1 MSRHI
6 SEQYDAELDALRRRL
21 MEMGGLVEHQ
31 VRDACQALLTHDGE
45 LATRVRTTDKEVNA
59 HELSIDD
66 QCIHIIARRQPAASD
81 LRLLIAMMKV
91 CTDLER
97 VGDESGRIAKCA
109 IALVGLEIPTN
120 QYAEIRHLSGLASG
134 MLSRSLD
141 ALARLDVEA
150 AVANISADA
159 EVDRAYDRA
168 IRDYSTTME
177 QRPETVK
184 HLLNVFWAARALERV
199 GDHAKNIAE
208 HVVYLVKG
216 EDVRHTHKKS
226 GTATRP

>member
-1 MSRHI
+1 MSKHI
-6 SEQYDAELDALRRRL
+6 SEQYDAELDAVRRRL

-31 VRDACQALLTHDGE
+31 VRDACQALLTHDAE
-45 LATRVRTTDKEVNA
+45 LATRVRSTDKAVNA
-59 HELSIDD
+59 LELGIDD

-81 LRLLIAMMKV
+81 LRLLIAMMKM

-109 IALVGLEIPTN
+109 LGLVGLEMPAN
-120 QYAEIRHLSGLASG
+120 HYAEFRHLAGLASG

-141 ALARLDVEA
+141 ALARLDVDS

-159 EVDRAYDRA
+159 EVDLAYDNA
-168 IRDYSTTME
+168 IRDYTQTME
-177 QRPETVK
+177 SRPETVK
-184 HLLNVFWAARALERV
+184 PLLNVFWAARALERI

-208 HVVYLVKG
+208 HVVFLVKG

-226 GTATRP
+226 GAATRP

>member
-6 SEQYDAELDALRRRL
+6 SEQYDAELDSLRRRL

-31 VRDACQALLTHDGE
+31 VRDACQAILTHDSE
-45 LATRVRTTDKEVNA
+45 LAKRVRATDKEVN
-59 HELSIDD
+59 ELELEIDD

-109 IALVGLEIPTN
+109 LGVIGLEVPTN
-120 QYAEIRHLSGLASG
+120 QYAEIRHIAGLASG

-141 ALARLDVEA
+141 ALARLDVDA
-150 AVANISADA
+150 ALANIAADA
-159 EVDRAYDRA
+159 EVDRAYDVA
-168 IRDYSTTME
+168 IRDYSLTME
-177 QRPETVK
+177 QHPETVK
-184 HLLNVFWAARALERV
+184 HLLNVFWAARALERI

-208 HVVYLVKG
+208 HVVFLVKG
-216 EDVRHTHKKS
+216 QDVRHTHKS
-226 GTATRP
+226 GAARAN

>member
-6 SEQYDAELDALRRRL
+6 SEQYEAELDALRRRL

-31 VRDACQALLTHDGE
+31 VRDACQAFLTHDAE
-45 LATRVRTTDKEVNA
+45 LAARVRSTDKEVNA

-109 IALVGLEIPTN
+109 LGLVGVEMTPDG
-120 QYAEIRHLSGLASG
+120 YAEIRHLANLASG

-141 ALARLDVEA
+141 ALARLDVDA
-150 AVANISADA
+150 AMANISADE
-159 EVDRAYDRA
+159 EVDRAYDHA
-168 IRDYSTTME
+168 IDTYSAALE
-177 QRPETVK
+177 QRPDAVRQ
-184 HLLNVFWAARALERV
+184 LLNVFWAARALERI

-208 HVVYLVKG
+208 QVVYLVKG
-216 EDVRHTHKKS
+216 QDVRHRRKS
-226 GTATRP
+226 I

>member
-6 SEQYDAELDALRRRL
+6 SEQYDTELDSLRRRL

-31 VRDACQALLTHDGE
+31 ARDACLALVTHDFE
-45 LATRVRTTDKEVNA
+45 LATRVRSTDKEVNA
-59 HELSIDD
+59 LELEIDD
-66 QCIHIIARRQPAASD
+66 QCIHIIARRQPAAGD
-81 LRLLIAMMKV
+81 LRLLITMMKV

-109 IALVGLEIPTN
+109 LALVGLEYPTN

-150 AVANISADA
+150 ALANIAADA
-159 EVDRAYDRA
+159 ELDLAYDQA
-168 IRDYSTTME
+168 IREYSHTME

-184 HLLNVFWAARALERV
+184 HLLNVFWAARALERI
-199 GDHAKNIAE
+199 GDHAKNISE
-208 HVVYLVKG
+208 HVVFLVKG
-216 EDVRHTHKKS
+216 QDVRHAHKS
-226 GTATRP
+226 GGVSRP

>member
-6 SEQYDAELDALRRRL
+6 SEQYEAELEALRRRL

-31 VRDACQALLTHDGE
+31 VRDACQAFLTHDAE
-45 LATRVRTTDKEVNA
+45 LAARVRSTDKEVNA

-109 IALVGLEIPTN
+109 LGLVGVEMAPN
-120 QYAEIRHLSGLASG
+120 EYAEIRRLGNLASG

-141 ALARLDVEA
+141 ALARLDVDA
-150 AVANISADA
+150 AMANISADE
-159 EVDRAYDRA
+159 EVDLVYDHA
-168 IRDYSTTME
+168 IDTYSATLE
-177 QRPETVK
+177 QRPEAVRQ
-184 HLLNVFWAARALERV
+184 LLNVFWAARALERI

-208 HVVYLVKG
+208 QVVYLVKG
-216 EDVRHTHKKS
+216 QDVRHMRKS
-226 GTATRP
+226 APNV